1 MVQWEY
7 KSVKVAV
14 QSWMGS
20 DVNTVALDDEF
31 NTLGERGWE
40 MVAAVELSAQGGAA
54 RQIGAVFKRERS
66 QPAA

>member
-7 KSVKVAV
+7 KSVKVPV

-20 DVNTVALDDEF
+20 DVNTIALDDEF
-31 NTLGERGWE
+31 NRLGERGWE
-40 MVAAVELSAQGGAA
+40 MIAAVELSAQGGAS
-54 RQIGAVFKRERS
+54 REIVAVFKRERS